1 MTKPKSVL
9 IIRLS
14 AMGDV
19 AMTSPIVHELC
30 QQNPDCRFTFLSTGF
45 FKPFFKEH
53 SNFRFFGTDIKKSG
67 KGLRGIIKL
76 YRELR
81 QLEDFDLV
89 IDIHN
94 VLRTKILS
102 LLFRL
107 TGVKVLVMDK
117 GRQEKRALVRK
128 DNKQLRPL
136 MGTID
141 RYASIVREA
150 GLNLTLK
157 NEFPL
162 AGLTLSD
169 KVQDLVGKKACSW
182 IGIAPFAQHKGKI
195 YPLEAMEEVVRLLN
209 ERGNV
214 RLFVFGGGA
223 SERAVAESLEAK
235 FENCVSVIGKLKLN
249 EELELISKLDCMVS
263 MDSSAMHMAS
273 LAGVRVVSVWG
284 ATHPYAGFLGYKQE
298 YGDAVQLDLDC
309 RPCSVYG
316 NKPCYKGT
324 YECMAIPPARIVDKI
339 FEK

>member
-150 GLNLTLK
+150 GLNLILK

-169 KVQDLVGKKACSW
+169 KVQDLVGEKACFW

-209 ERGNV
+209 ERRDV

-298 YGDAVQLDLDC
+298 YSDAVQLDLDC